1 MTWSRSVWLW
11 QEHSPATNLPFSP
24 TGYLPYLSTLS
35 AASCSPLP
43 TNCRSQSLL
52 LYLRSAALTQ
62 NTPLPSQ
69 EEMPSLHLP
78 CAFTP
83 CPSASF
89 SSFPALVLQT
99 EVPQSTGGQP
109 STREWELHKNINL
122 CSSPTTWPLIQ
133 LFFLAFASSFLA
145 APKSLPVQLQ
155 LLFRFHWNLSRF
167 LNMLRD
173 IFFPNFLKGALK
185 TQGMR
190 SPISIPTPCHFRAGR
205 NQVQQDFWRA
215 KFHISR
221 HMQTDSERFNW
232 LGTVKQKTHYQ
243 NYPAL
248 NTPPREH
255 VSSANAR
262 PAEKRENSITQR
274 TGYSTLTH

>member
-1 MTWSRSVWLW
+1 MCDFGRSIL
-11 QEHSPATNLPFSP
+11 QPPISPSLQLGTYHTSP
-24 TGYLPYLSTLS
+24 PSVLHPAHL
-35 AASCSPLP
+35 CLP
-43 TNCRSQSLL
+43 TADPRLCSFIFALQLL
-52 LYLRSAALTQ
+52 PKTHLCPPRKKT
-62 NTPLPSQ
+62 
-69 EEMPSLHLP
+69 LHLP
-78 CAFTP
+78 CALTP

-89 SSFPALVLQT
+89 FSFPALVLQT

-155 LLFRFHWNLSRF
+155 LLFRFHWNLLRF

-190 SPISIPTPCHFRAGR
+190 SPISIPTLCHFCAGR

-243 NYPAL
+243 NYRAL

>member
-1 MTWSRSVWLW
+1 MIQKCVTL
-11 QEHSPATNLPFSP
+11 AGAFS
-24 TGYLPYLSTLS
+24 SHQ
-35 AASCSPLP
+35 SPLLSNWVP
-43 TNCRSQSLL
+43 TIPLHPQCCILLTSAYQLQIPVFAPLSSLCSSYPKHTSALPGRKPCIFPVHLL
-52 LYLRSAALTQ
+52 LVHL
-62 NTPLPSQ
+62 LPSPLSQ
-69 EEMPSLHLP
+69 PLSSKLRCLSEE
-78 CAFTP
+78 
-83 CPSASF
+83 
-89 SSFPALVLQT
+89 
-99 EVPQSTGGQP
+99 GGQP

-122 CSSPTTWPLIQ
+122 CSSPTTCPLIQ
-133 LFFLAFASSFLA
+133 LFFLAFAPSFLA
-145 APKSLPVQLQ
+145 APKFLPVQLQ
-155 LLFRFHWNLSRF
+155 LLFRFHWNLLRF
-167 LNMLRD
+167 LNILRD
-173 IFFPNFLKGALK
+173 VFFPNFLKGALK
-185 TQGMR
+185 TQGTR
-190 SPISIPTPCHFRAGR
+190 SPISIPTPCHFHAGR

-215 KFHISR
+215 KFHFSM